1 MTIMNI
7 IIIIIIKPF
16 FFIMANNQYLNGVLL
31 FGSFRVC
38 SEFFHSVNL
47 KATLVALM
55 FFFELN
61 LFCDSFGTQFL

>member
-1 MTIMNI
+1 ME
-7 IIIIIIKPF
+7 
-16 FFIMANNQYLNGVLL
+16 YSS

-38 SEFFHSVNL
+38 SEFFYSVNL

-61 LFCDSFGTQFL
+61 LFHDSFGTQFL